1 MPSPVPVLLALL
13 ALLLSGCMRGTPEP
27 WSQIESMAPRPASW
41 EAAVGVRHM
50 VVREPRGILRFPDG
64 GSPRILEQELRVFLI
79 DARDRRVVRRV
90 VLPAPDALRSSFR
103 GTLLGWRGDTLLVVL
118 SGCPGRECHG
128 AQVERRVLALSPE
141 GVVLEAGP
149 DPGPLDPVP
158 GSMVPLPGESHPVRY
173 STDGSTVRV
182 WWEDAFVP
190 AFRLTAEGDLTALGD
205 RSALGD
211 LTAHDDRSAD
221 GERTPPGP

>member
-1 MPSPVPVLLALL
+1 MPIPVLVLL
-13 ALLLSGCMRGTPEP
+13 ALLLSGCMRGAPEH
-27 WSQIESMAPRPASW
+27 WALVESLAPRPESW
-41 EAAVGVRHM
+41 QAAVGVRHM

-64 GSPRILEQELRVFLI
+64 GSPRILEQELRVFVV
-79 DARDRRVVRRV
+79 DARDRSVVRRV

-118 SGCPGRECHG
+118 SGCPERECHG
-128 AQVERRVLALSPE
+128 GRVERRVLALLPD
-141 GVVLEAGP
+141 GAVHDAGA

-158 GSMVPLPGESHPVRY
+158 GSMAPLPGESHPVRY

-190 AFRLTAEGDLTALGD
+190 LFRLTA
-205 RSALGD
+205 
-211 LTAHDDRSAD
+211 D
-221 GERTPPGP
+221 GELAPSGH